1 MRECLNVSVDNGKYT
16 VIQTDDGYVSGLR
29 YGEEWQDLTGN
40 NLVLAL
46 AYEIDRLRDGLK
58 TLRVAV
64 NDKQPDP
71 GATIFISQLLKE

>member
-1 MRECLNVSVDNGKYT
+1 MNRLEVSLSDGKYT
-16 VIQTDDGYVSGLR
+16 VIQNADGALKALR

-46 AYEIDRLRDGLK
+46 AHEVDRLRDGLK
-58 TLRVAV
+58 ILKVAV

-71 GATIFISQLLKE
+71 GAVNFIAGLLRE